1 MPEMT
6 ISQFVVGQVQT
17 NCYVAANK
25 DTGEA
30 LVIDPGASGEALCER
45 MKKDGLKPV
54 AILVT
59 HAHFDHIMG
68 AKAIKETFNI
78 PIYLHEK
85 DKDSLSDG
93 RINAS
98 WMIGRQDVYE
108 ADEFLKDEQ
117 ELDLAGFHLR
127 VLFTPGH
134 TPGGCCYY
142 FPYQNVLFSGDTLF
156 CESVGRTDFE
166 GGSTGTLIRSIK
178 DKLMVLPENTMV
190 YPGHGEA
197 TTIENERM
205 YNPYL

>member
-1 MPEMT
+1 
-6 ISQFVVGQVQT
+6 
-17 NCYVAANK
+17 
-25 DTGEA
+25 
-30 LVIDPGASGEALCER
+30 
-45 MKKDGLKPV
+45 
-54 AILVT
+54 
-59 HAHFDHIMG
+59 
-68 AKAIKETFNI
+68 
-78 PIYLHEK
+78 
-85 DKDSLSDG
+85 
-93 RINAS
+93 
-98 WMIGRQDVYE
+98 MIGRQDVYE

-178 DKLMVLPENTMV
+178 DKLMVLPENTVV

>member
-45 MKKDGLKPV
+45 MKKDDLKPV

-178 DKLMVLPENTMV
+178 DKLMVLPENTVV

>member
-45 MKKDGLKPV
+45 MKKDDLKPV

-117 ELDLAGFHLR
+117 ELDLAVMR
-127 VLFTPGH
+127 
-134 TPGGCCYY
+134 
-142 FPYQNVLFSGDTLF
+142 
-156 CESVGRTDFE
+156 
-166 GGSTGTLIRSIK
+166 
-178 DKLMVLPENTMV
+178 
-190 YPGHGEA
+190 
-197 TTIENERM
+197 
-205 YNPYL
+205 